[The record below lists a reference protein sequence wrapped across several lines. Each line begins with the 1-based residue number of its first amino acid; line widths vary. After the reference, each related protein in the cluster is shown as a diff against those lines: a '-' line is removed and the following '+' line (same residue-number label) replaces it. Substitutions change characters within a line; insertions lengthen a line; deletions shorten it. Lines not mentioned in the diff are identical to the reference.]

1 MKNNNKISL
10 ACSYCRRKNYITN
23 KSLGNVNR
31 INIKKYCVHCQIHTL
46 HKEEV

>member
-1 MKNNNKISL
+1 MIIKYL
-10 ACSYCRRKNYITN
+10 YRSYCRRKNYITN